1 MSELLILSV
10 SELNTRA
17 KLALES
23 QFAQVAVS
31 GEISNLVQASSGHY
45 YFSLKDTKA
54 QVRCAF
60 FSGQQRKLTIGLRNG
75 QEIIATGKISLYE
88 PRGDYQLIISQI
100 QDKGLGLLYQQFI
113 ELKNKLA
120 QMGLFDEIRKKP
132 IPSFPEHIAIITSS
146 KGAALHDIM
155 TTIHR
160 RFPIVKT
167 TLFPSEVQGATA
179 HIQLIAALK
188 NAQAD
193 NSIDCIILARGGGSL
208 EDLWAFNHE
217 ELAME
222 IANCPTPIISGI
234 GHETDFTIADFVAD
248 YRAATPTAAAEK
260 ATPNQKDLLLHLK
273 QWQSRLIYLMNQSLA
288 NKQKTLTWLLLRF
301 ASPDKILAQP
311 WQRFDFANRLLKDL
325 CMQKNTAL
333 SHRLA
338 LLQKRLDKERPSNRL
353 NLNQQRLQHI
363 HQQLLQSLNRYLDNK
378 RFQLKILSQTLQ
390 TLGPQATLQRGYAI
404 AMQNNKVLTK
414 ANDAVIGN
422 EIQIILSQGKVI
434 SITKEI
440 IDG

>member
-10 SELNTRA
+10 SELNARA

-23 QFAQVAVS
+23 QFTQVAVS
-31 GEISNLVQASSGHY
+31 GEISNLVQASSGHS
-45 YFSLKDTKA
+45 YFSLKDKKA
-54 QVRCAF
+54 QIRCAF
-60 FSGQQRKLTIGLRNG
+60 FSGQQRKTSIALRNG

-88 PRGDYQLIISQI
+88 PRGDYQLIVSEI
-100 QDKGLGLLYQQFI
+100 QDTGLGLLYQQFI
-113 ELKNKLA
+113 ELKNRLA
-120 QMGLFDEIRKKP
+120 QMGLFDECRKKP
-132 IPSFPEHIAIITSS
+132 IPSFPEHLAIITSP

-160 RFPIVKT
+160 RFPMVKT
-167 TLFPSEVQGATA
+167 TLFPSEVQGPTA
-179 HIQLIAALK
+179 HLQLIAALK
-188 NAQAD
+188 KAQTD
-193 NSIDCIILARGGGSL
+193 SSIDCIILARGGGSL
-208 EDLWAFNHE
+208 EDLWAFNQE
-217 ELAME
+217 ALAIE
-222 IANCPTPIISGI
+222 IANCSIPIISGV
-234 GHETDFTIADFVAD
+234 GHETDFTITDFVSD

-273 QWQSRLIYLMNQSLA
+273 QWQTRLVYLMNQSLI
-288 NKQKTLTWLLLRF
+288 NKQKTLSWLRIRF

-311 WQRFDFANRLLKDL
+311 WQRLDFANRVLKDL
-325 CMQKNTAL
+325 SIRKTTAI

-338 LLQKRLDKERPSNRL
+338 LLQKRLDKEQPSNRL
-353 NLNQQRLQHI
+353 NLNRQRLQHI
-363 HQQLLQSLNRYLDNK
+363 HQQLLQSLNRHLDAK

-414 ANDAVIGN
+414 ASDATIGN
-422 EIQIILSQGKVI
+422 EIQITLSHGKII